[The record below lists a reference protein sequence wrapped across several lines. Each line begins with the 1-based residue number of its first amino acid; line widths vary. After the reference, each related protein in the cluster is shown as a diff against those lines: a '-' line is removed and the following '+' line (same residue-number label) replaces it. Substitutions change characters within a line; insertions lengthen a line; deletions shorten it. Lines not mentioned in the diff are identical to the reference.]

1 MKRSLRAS
9 AVCLPLILWASLA
22 LLAQAAEPDLR
33 SRLEKRVYTGVNGE
47 TLPYR
52 LFVPAKYDPQKKY
65 PLIVFLHG
73 AGERGSDNEAQLVHA
88 QVLRFIRD
96 DVQAKHPCFLVAP
109 QCPAPKKGQ
118 QSRWVEVDWGLKK
131 PHETPAISKG
141 MQLTVELLD
150 ALTKQYSIDP
160 DRRYVTGLS
169 MGGYGSFDLC
179 IRRPNDIAAAV
190 PICGGADDSK
200 AKQIAHI
207 AFWIFHG
214 GADSVVPTG
223 RSRSIVEALK
233 AAGAN
238 PRYTEYPGVGHNAW
252 AKAYQEPDL
261 VEWLFAQKR
270 QKPKP

>member
-1 MKRSLRAS
+1 MMRSPRAF
-9 AVCLPLILWASLA
+9 AVCLSLVFWASLT
-22 LLAQAAEPDLR
+22 LPVQGAEPDLR
-33 SRLEKRVYTGVNGE
+33 SRLGKQVYTGANGE

-52 LFVPAKYDPQKKY
+52 LFVPANYDPQKKY

-88 QVLRFIRD
+88 QVLRFVRD

-118 QSRWVEVDWGLKK
+118 QSRWVEVDWGLKT

-179 IRRPNDIAAAV
+179 IRRPHDIAAAM

-214 GADSVVPTG
+214 GADTVVPVG

-238 PRYTEYPGVGHNAW
+238 PRYTEYPGVGHGCW
-252 AKAYQEPDL
+252 AKAYQEPDM

-270 QKPKP
+270 QTPKP